1 MDKPLHTRSR
11 ADLSTYIGE
20 LPPTAE
26 DVLAAAAAAE
36 IAEDAGDADV
46 DEQWCVGCRSR
57 LES

>member
-26 DVLAAAAAAE
+26 DALAAAAAE
-36 IAEDAGDADV
+36 IAEDADVDEV
-46 DEQWCVGCRSR
+46 DEQWWVGCRSR
-57 LES
+57 LVP